1 MTTIQV
7 DQLNKDFHEKSEN
20 KKDLYFF
27 ILITL
32 SFTTRWIITRMHFHI
47 LSIPTNKT
55 NNMSN
60 DILLWNLL
68 YNMMVEVSIFHFY
81 LTSKVLEQYKSHWN
95 AIGRLVVKHQEP
107 HWNEMSIVW
116 SGEKNQEYIRTSI
129 FVFLSVYFKSG
140 KKAVND
146 SRFL

>member
-68 YNMMVEVSIFHFY
+68 YNMMEEVSIFHFY

-116 SGEKNQEYIRTSI
+116 SEEKNQKYIRTSV
-129 FVFLSVYFKSG
+129 FVFLSVY
-140 KKAVND
+140 
-146 SRFL
+146 